1 MRLKTL
7 RESLQPTI
15 TTLTE
20 CADYWSEMHMRGK
33 IGQAH
38 YFKCVKYIEE
48 LKLYVLEEER
58 KQRDEELRVP
68 SRANGGLHKETHDNM
83 EDSGVERFG

>member
-15 TTLTE
+15 TTLSD
-20 CADYWSEMHMRGK
+20 CADYWSEMNMRGK
-33 IGQAH
+33 SGHNH
-38 YFKCVKYIEE
+38 YVKVVKLIEE
-48 LKLYVLEEER
+48 IKMYILENER
-58 KQRDEELRVP
+58 KQDEELRLS
-68 SRANGGLHKETHDNM
+68 SRSDGGLHRRMDDGM